1 MFMDSLQGL
10 SCRKRRVIR
19 RTMISFSCES
29 SCPSGPCMSP
39 FCRSSVE
46 RWVHE
51 PSFGRRVPVARVH
64 ERRSFFTTFSP
75 HPNFLPNTRLQ
86 MSKFKSC
93 FPGMDSNQWFA
104 KHCGLWLQISCW
116 LNPKH
121 RILDQMPIL
130 IFQRT
135 GNRLGM
141 HLEIAGADSSD
152 SLAPTKLFIGS
163 LDEPRLMVFLR
174 CLLAGISWHLG
185 WPRGQGVIMA
195 V

>member
-1 MFMDSLQGL
+1 
-10 SCRKRRVIR
+10 
-19 RTMISFSCES
+19 
-29 SCPSGPCMSP
+29 
-39 FCRSSVE
+39 
-46 RWVHE
+46 
-51 PSFGRRVPVARVH
+51 
-64 ERRSFFTTFSP
+64 
-75 HPNFLPNTRLQ
+75 
-86 MSKFKSC
+86 
-93 FPGMDSNQWFA
+93 
-104 KHCGLWLQISCW
+104 
-116 LNPKH
+116 
-121 RILDQMPIL
+121 MPIL

-174 CLLAGISWHLG
+174 CLLAGISWHLR